1 VDPPKILAS
10 RAVSLFRHTTARA
23 ALLGSALAY
32 GQEMEPRTFSAVPVG
47 TTNFVALGYGRSS
60 GGFSA

>member
-32 GQEMEPRTFSAVPVG
+32 GQEMEPRTFSAVQVG
-47 TTNFVALGYGRSS
+47 TNFVALGYGRSS